1 MRTPRLIL
9 SAFWFLASAAAMAG
23 TMGPYCVV
31 VQGMPANCR
40 FYDEASCARAAAM
53 QSGGCVARTAFA
65 TPLNYAPKDAG
76 YCLVSHGDA
85 KCFYFDA
92 ASCAKA
98 AQLEGGTC
106 LTRPR
111 LATAAH

>member
-1 MRTPRLIL
+1 
-9 SAFWFLASAAAMAG
+9 MAG
-23 TMGPYCVV
+23 PSGPYCVV

-40 FYDEASCARAAAM
+40 FYDEVTCARAAVIEG
-53 QSGGCVARTAFA
+53 GGCVARTAFA
-65 TPLNYAPKDAG
+65 TPLNSAPKDAG

-85 KCFYFDA
+85 KCFYYDA

>member
-1 MRTPRLIL
+1 
-9 SAFWFLASAAAMAG
+9 MA
-23 TMGPYCVV
+23 
-31 VQGMPANCR
+31 
-40 FYDEASCARAAAM
+40 
-53 QSGGCVARTAFA
+53 SGGCVARTAFA
-65 TPLNYAPKDAG
+65 RPQYEAPRDTG

-106 LTRPR
+106 LTRPH

>member
-1 MRTPRLIL
+1 
-9 SAFWFLASAAAMAG
+9 
-23 TMGPYCVV
+23 
-31 VQGMPANCR
+31 
-40 FYDEASCARAAAM
+40 M

-65 TPLNYAPKDAG
+65 TPFNYAPKDAG